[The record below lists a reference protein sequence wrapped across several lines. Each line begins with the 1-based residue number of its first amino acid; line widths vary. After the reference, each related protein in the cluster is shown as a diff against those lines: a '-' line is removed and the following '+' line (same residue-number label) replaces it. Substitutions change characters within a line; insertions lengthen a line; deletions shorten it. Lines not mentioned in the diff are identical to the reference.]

1 MCEHYNIGENIGV
14 GLNFVTCEQS
24 FTAYGTFFS
33 VKGFFLSQELYQ
45 STVETVLSAARM
57 VSEETAHLF
66 MAFGHFSV
74 PPEWYQSKPGTREAG
89 GLVNSAVRLL
99 TFRKSIDLEN
109 LAFAA
114 A

>member
-1 MCEHYNIGENIGV
+1 MFSRDHSCCQ
-14 GLNFVTCEQS
+14 LP

-45 STVETVLSAARM
+45 STVGTVLSAARM

-74 PPEWYQSKPGTREAG
+74 PPEYYQSKPGTREAG
-89 GLVNSAVRLL
+89 GLVAVRLI
-99 TFRKSIDLEN
+99 TFRKSIDLEH
-109 LAFAA
+109 LAFVAV
-114 A
+114 

>member
-1 MCEHYNIGENIGV
+1 MPPHRMVSRDHSCCQ
-14 GLNFVTCEQS
+14 LP

-45 STVETVLSAARM
+45 STVGTVLSAARM

-74 PPEWYQSKPGTREAG
+74 PPEYYQSNFDSKPGTREAG
-89 GLVNSAVRLL
+89 GLVAVRLI
-99 TFRKSIDLEN
+99 TFRKSIDLEH
-109 LAFAA
+109 LAFVAV
-114 A
+114 